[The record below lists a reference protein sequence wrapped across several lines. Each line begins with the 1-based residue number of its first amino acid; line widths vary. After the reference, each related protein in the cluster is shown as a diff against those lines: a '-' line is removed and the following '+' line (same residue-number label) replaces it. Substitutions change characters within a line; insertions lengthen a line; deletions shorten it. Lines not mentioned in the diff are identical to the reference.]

1 MATVPQR
8 TPQDTPQRA
17 SFPVLPE
24 SVGMQLY
31 TVSLI
36 SSGKVKSVAFRLIK
50 GALTL
55 VARCLRLCSQPAY
68 YPGIHFAGGD
78 VW

>member
-1 MATVPQR
+1 MATVPQG
-8 TPQDTPQRA
+8 TPQITPQRA

-24 SVGMQLY
+24 STGMQLC

-36 SSGKVKSVAFRLIK
+36 SSGKVKSVAFRLVK

-55 VARCLRLCSQPAY
+55 VARYLRLCSQPAY
-68 YPGIHFAGGD
+68 YPGMHFAGEG